1 MSGSTVRTGDSGH
14 VSNVWGPYVRR
25 FFLKMSSCFKLNL
38 QGWRLILASK
48 SPRRAEILQRMGLDF
63 DVRPSSF
70 AEDLPKANLRPIE
83 YVEFTAVAKGLDVF
97 DTGLSDDE
105 RTNSIVLAAD
115 TIVEGRPGDIWEKPE
130 DEQHATAM
138 LKSLSN
144 RSHDV
149 HTGVAI
155 VHSNRVIRS
164 FVVTTSVKFID
175 LDDVSI
181 AEYVSSGS
189 PLDKAG
195 GYGVQDMFM
204 VESIHGDYSNVV
216 GMPISRVLLELRDIV
231 SGTD

>member
-1 MSGSTVRTGDSGH
+1 
-14 VSNVWGPYVRR
+14 
-25 FFLKMSSCFKLNL
+25 
-38 QGWRLILASK
+38 
-48 SPRRAEILQRMGLDF
+48 
-63 DVRPSSF
+63 
-70 AEDLPKANLRPIE
+70 
-83 YVEFTAVAKGLDVF
+83 
-97 DTGLSDDE
+97 
-105 RTNSIVLAAD
+105 
-115 TIVEGRPGDIWEKPE
+115 
-130 DEQHATAM
+130 M

-155 VHSNRVIRS
+155 VYNNNVVRS

-195 GYGVQDMFM
+195 GYGVQDLFM
-204 VESIHGDYSNVV
+204 VESIHGDWANVV

-231 SGTD
+231 SRT